1 MGTEDLISK
10 VRALRDR
17 GCTPKQI
24 ARSLGLRP
32 AVVTEIVRA
41 LAAQDRPDAPPAVV
55 GCWVNDGWSVG
66 LTVDGRAGWPD
77 YDATDHTQMGG
88 LATVVVARRHR
99 YDKVSACCYL
109 VDAYCLGVKDT
120 IGPRVMDEHELAGF
134 VRSCY
139 SAYDTPPVQVPID
152 LAQHLVLG
160 AVGYASRLGF
170 VPSPDFLQTRAH
182 LGDWTGP
189 SAIDFGRNGKPFY
202 VEGPYDDAAYVM
214 QMLERAVGIGN
225 FEYLVAVDVLP
236 ASSLAG

>member
-1 MGTEDLISK
+1 MGTEDLISD
-10 VRALRDR
+10 VRALRGR

-24 ARSLGLRP
+24 ARALGLRP
-32 AVVTEIVRA
+32 AVVTEVVRA
-41 LAAQDRPDAPPAVV
+41 LAAQDLADARPAVV

-66 LTVDGRAGWPD
+66 LTVDGPADWPD
-77 YDATDHTQMGG
+77 QDATDDTHMGG

-120 IGPRVMDEHELAGF
+120 IGPWVMDEHELAGF
-134 VRSCY
+134 VQSCY
-139 SAYDTPPVQVPID
+139 GAYDTAPVQVPIE

-160 AVGYASRLGF
+160 AVAYASRLGF
-170 VPSPDFLQTRAH
+170 VPPPDFLGARPH

-189 SAIDFGRNGKPFY
+189 SAIGFGRNGKPFY

-214 QMLERAVGIGN
+214 RMLERSVGVGN
-225 FEYLVAVDVLP
+225 FEYTVAVDSLP
-236 ASSLAG
+236 AFSFTG